1 MGWWINLVLLATSEV
16 ARHAEAIAH
25 CARDLPRLSATASA
39 LEVAETLQTYGAV
52 VIERRASNLTM
63 ARLSSDLQHG
73 GRFHGS
79 KGAFATPETTRNP
92 AKPLGESSI
101 ARELAVDETVVA
113 AAEKVLRPFCRRIIL
128 GTCSAINVEPPID
141 DEGSAQVLHREESMW
156 AASAWTTN
164 VHYSVSVMWAVTDF
178 TSTNGATRVAVGSHM
193 TPRSEFPL
201 DDVAVAEMKA
211 GDVILWLGGVL
222 HGAGPHAPPSVD
234 NSTRQGLLFIYN
246 LGWLRS
252 EHNFH
257 NAIPRH
263 IIGSFDEDLKTL
275 LGYHGQNAIEHE
287 WFTGPVYAQPY
298 LGGHYGPT
306 SGDGVQYKID
316 NERVALLSQS

>member
-1 MGWWINLVLLATSEV
+1 MDAILLATLGV
-16 ARHAEAIAH
+16 AWHAEASAH
-25 CARDLPRLSATASA
+25 CARDLPRLSATASP

-52 VIERRASNLTM
+52 VIERRASNQTM
-63 ARLSSDLQHG
+63 VSLSSDLQRG
-73 GRFHGS
+73 ERFYGS
-79 KGAFATPETTRNP
+79 KGAFATAETTRNP

-113 AAEKVLRPFCRRIIL
+113 AVEKVLRPFCRRVIL

-141 DEGSAQVLHREESMW
+141 DEGSTQVLHREESMW

-164 VHYSVSVMWAVTDF
+164 VHYSVSAMWAVTDF
-178 TSTNGATRVAVGSHM
+178 TPTNGATRVAVGSHR
-193 TPRSEFPL
+193 TPRSELPP
-201 DDVAVAEMKA
+201 DDVVFAEMKA
-211 GDVILWLGGVL
+211 GDVTLWLGGVL
-222 HGAGPHAPPSVD
+222 HGAGSHAPSYVD
-234 NSTRQGLLFIYN
+234 NSTRMGLLFIYN

-263 IIGSFDEDLKTL
+263 IIGSFDDDLKTL
-275 LGYHGQNAIEHE
+275 LGYHGQNAIDHE

-298 LGGHYGPT
+298 LGGRYGT
-306 SGDGVQYKID
+306 VSGDGVQYTID
-316 NERVALLSQS
+316 DKRVAL